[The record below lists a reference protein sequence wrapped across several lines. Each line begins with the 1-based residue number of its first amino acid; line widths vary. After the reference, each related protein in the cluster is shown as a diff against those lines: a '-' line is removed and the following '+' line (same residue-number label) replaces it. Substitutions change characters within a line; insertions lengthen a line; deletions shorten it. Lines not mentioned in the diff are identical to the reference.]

1 MGNSTV
7 SLKNGANYKS
17 DNSLIS
23 KDNISATEED
33 KINMVCAKKRFLKQE
48 KEESKNNMNYTN
60 NNNDKVPTMFEWSFK
75 GNSVYLTG
83 SFCNWQEF
91 FLMKKDENGIFRL
104 ILDLN
109 RGFHQ
114 YKFKIDNEW
123 KYNKNFPIY
132 NDNGYINNYIDTSD
146 WEIKGEYEKE
156 EIDRS
161 IFSISNTDFINC
173 MKDKSMNKNLS
184 EEFYEAMMNYGNYIP
199 LENEMEK
206 IAPTFSYIFIMN
218 CINKNN
224 EKKENKENKE
234 KQENKENQGNQDNII
249 KNKISLFSLQL
260 KKKKSSKNNR
270 YKKENI
276 YYNNDSNSMI
286 IYNNK
291 IMHDQLNHYHLKK
304 IKCNNPLRSSII
316 SRYRLKFTNFVYYK

>member
-7 SLKNGANYKS
+7 SLKNGGNYKS

-184 EEFYEAMMNYGNYIP
+184 EEFYKAIMNYGNYIKF
-199 LENEMEK
+199 K
-206 IAPTFSYIFIMN
+206 I
-218 CINKNN
+218 
-224 EKKENKENKE
+224 
-234 KQENKENQGNQDNII
+234 
-249 KNKISLFSLQL
+249 L
-260 KKKKSSKNNR
+260 KR
-270 YKKENI
+270 I
-276 YYNNDSNSMI
+276 DI
-286 IYNNK
+286 
-291 IMHDQLNHYHLKK
+291 
-304 IKCNNPLRSSII
+304 
-316 SRYRLKFTNFVYYK
+316 V